1 MTDTRTLPATKPQP
15 SRWVQT
21 DRASHEAWARLSA
34 SNPKAGA
41 LLHLLAARVGDN
53 NAVVVSHKT
62 LAELL
67 GVRSITTI
75 KTAITALVSG
85 NWIEVRRIGENGTV
99 NAYVLNDRVVW
110 SGPREGLRYSLFSAT
125 VVVSD
130 SEQPDRDT
138 LGKQEPLRRLPPIGE
153 RQLPHGDGL
162 PPPSQP
168 FLDGIEPDL
177 PATEQQN
184 LDPVMQEELSQ
195 LVIGLGNRLRAPD
208 ASPPDDA
215 TDI

>member
-1 MTDTRTLPATKPQP
+1 MRISDWSSDVCSSDL
-15 SRWVQT
+15 
-21 DRASHEAWARLSA
+21 
-34 SNPKAGA
+34 
-41 LLHLLAARVGDN
+41 
-53 NAVVVSHKT
+53 
-62 LAELL
+62 
-67 GVRSITTI
+67 RSITTI

-162 PPPSQP
+162 PTPSQP
-168 FLDGIEPDL
+168 FLDGIEQERKSTRLNSSQTCSPRTGTL
-177 PATEQQN
+177 VLHAT
-184 LDPVMQEELSQ
+184 LFRSW
-195 LVIGLGNRLRAPD
+195 LV
-208 ASPPDDA
+208 
-215 TDI
+215 

>member
-1 MTDTRTLPATKPQP
+1 MKRRPPRSTRTDTLFPYTTLFK
-15 SRWVQT
+15 
-21 DRASHEAWARLSA
+21 
-34 SNPKAGA
+34 
-41 LLHLLAARVGDN
+41 
-53 NAVVVSHKT
+53 
-62 LAELL
+62 
-67 GVRSITTI
+67 
-75 KTAITALVSG
+75 
-85 NWIEVRRIGENGTV
+85 
-99 NAYVLNDRVVW
+99 
-110 SGPREGLRYSLFSAT
+110 
-125 VVVSD
+125 
-130 SEQPDRDT
+130 
-138 LGKQEPLRRLPPIGE
+138 PLRLLPPIGE

-184 LDPVMQEELSQ
+184 LDPAMQEELSQ

>member
-1 MTDTRTLPATKPQP
+1 MLFFSSRRRHTRCALVTG
-15 SRWVQT
+15 VQT
-21 DRASHEAWARLSA
+21 C
-34 SNPKAGA
+34 A
-41 LLHLLAARVGDN
+41 LP
-53 NAVVVSHKT
+53 
-62 LAELL
+62 
-67 GVRSITTI
+67 IC
-75 KTAITALVSG
+75 
-85 NWIEVRRIGENGTV
+85 
-99 NAYVLNDRVVW
+99 
-110 SGPREGLRYSLFSAT
+110 LFSAT

-184 LDPVMQEELSQ
+184 LDPAMQEELSQ
-195 LVIGLGNRLRAPD
+195 LVIGL
-208 ASPPDDA
+208 
-215 TDI
+215 

>member
-1 MTDTRTLPATKPQP
+1 MLFCCLLYVVNSCYMFFFS
-15 SRWVQT
+15 SRRRHTSCALVTGVQT
-21 DRASHEAWARLSA
+21 C
-34 SNPKAGA
+34 A
-41 LLHLLAARVGDN
+41 LPIS
-53 NAVVVSHKT
+53 VVVSHKT

-130 SEQPDRDT
+130 SEQPDRAT

-162 PPPSQP
+162 PPPSQQ
-168 FLDGIEPDL
+168 FLDGIETDL

-184 LDPVMQEELSQ
+184 LDPAMQEELSQ
-195 LVIGLGNRLRAPD
+195 IVIGQGNRL
-208 ASPPDDA
+208 SA
-215 TDI
+215 TAAYTHHDPTNI

>member
-1 MTDTRTLPATKPQP
+1 MLFCDCNSCLLYDMYYILCIFVFFFSSRRRHTRCALVTG
-15 SRWVQT
+15 VQT
-21 DRASHEAWARLSA
+21 C
-34 SNPKAGA
+34 A
-41 LLHLLAARVGDN
+41 LPI
-53 NAVVVSHKT
+53 
-62 LAELL
+62 
-67 GVRSITTI
+67 SITTI

-153 RQLPHGDGL
+153 RQLPHGD
-162 PPPSQP
+162 
-168 FLDGIEPDL
+168 
-177 PATEQQN
+177 
-184 LDPVMQEELSQ
+184 
-195 LVIGLGNRLRAPD
+195 
-208 ASPPDDA
+208 
-215 TDI
+215 

>member
-1 MTDTRTLPATKPQP
+1 M
-15 SRWVQT
+15 
-21 DRASHEAWARLSA
+21 
-34 SNPKAGA
+34 
-41 LLHLLAARVGDN
+41 
-53 NAVVVSHKT
+53 
-62 LAELL
+62 
-67 GVRSITTI
+67 
-75 KTAITALVSG
+75 
-85 NWIEVRRIGENGTV
+85 RIVKNGTV
-99 NAYVLNDRVVW
+99 NVYVLNYRVVC

-153 RQLPHGDGL
+153 RQLPHVDGL

-184 LDPVMQEELSQ
+184 SEDRKSV
-195 LVIGLGNRLRAPD
+195 V
-208 ASPPDDA
+208 
-215 TDI
+215 

>member
-1 MTDTRTLPATKPQP
+1 MVFCFFKQ
-15 SRWVQT
+15 
-21 DRASHEAWARLSA
+21 
-34 SNPKAGA
+34 
-41 LLHLLAARVGDN
+41 
-53 NAVVVSHKT
+53 
-62 LAELL
+62 
-67 GVRSITTI
+67 
-75 KTAITALVSG
+75 KTAY
-85 NWIEVRRIGENGTV
+85 EMRISDWSSDLCSSDLNGTV

-162 PPPSQP
+162 PPPSRP

-184 LDPVMQEELSQ
+184 LDRSEERRE
-195 LVIGLGNRLRAPD
+195 G
-208 ASPPDDA
+208 
-215 TDI
+215 